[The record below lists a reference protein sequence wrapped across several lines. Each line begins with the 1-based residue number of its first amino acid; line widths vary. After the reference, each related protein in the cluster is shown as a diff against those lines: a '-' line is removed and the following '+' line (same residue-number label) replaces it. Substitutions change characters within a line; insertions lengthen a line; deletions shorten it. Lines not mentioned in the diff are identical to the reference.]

1 MQVMRELKR
10 VEGQSF
16 DIRAAAQQ
24 EEYSMGNEQQASE
37 EPSNQNPSEANAPEA
52 AEVAD
57 EKRKASVGG
66 KKKGVNAGKAAGPV
80 TKTVKPEQKKLADKV
95 GDVKRASSVK
105 VKPVKTPASDP
116 AAAAKSSASKVKQT
130 LKKAMSVTTPKAKTE
145 VGRTKSLGV
154 KEKKVAPPTA
164 PKPTKTVNKEDDAG
178 DVAADSKTVAETKG
192 LPGHLGDQKSGS
204 QSLGT
209 AKSGAVSKPV
219 TSKAGSASATIKPS
233 GQVTK
238 EKKGQA
244 QVGGSVGPKKEVSE
258 KKDTAGK
265 KRPTAEKTKEAVPL
279 RSKPAVA
286 KAASSP
292 TEARSGGSI
301 RKKVTSTTVGGEKSG
316 KGPNS
321 GGGAGPA
328 PDSDIMSQSTG
339 GPTTT
344 ATGAKRTPPVVPP
357 KPSSPNKSRISP
369 TSQSDSSIPSS
380 PVVGH
385 KSSIAERARLVGAL
399 EVTTHIICQCHLCP
413 DQVAEER
420 APATHFVSSARAT
433 LSPVPGRKVFNIT
446 STQEEK
452 EPEVERKEEV
462 QESGIVETSIKASSV
477 IKQFETR
484 KISKIKPDEE
494 VFAAAGE

>member
-24 EEYSMGNEQQASE
+24 EEYSMASASE
-37 EPSNQNPSEANAPEA
+37 EPSNQNPSEENPPEA
-52 AEVAD
+52 TEVAD
-57 EKRKASVGG
+57 EKRKTSVGG

-80 TKTVKPEQKKLADKV
+80 TKSVKPEQKKLADKV

-105 VKPVKTPASDP
+105 VKPVKTPAPDP
-116 AAAAKSSASKVKQT
+116 AAAKNSASKVKQT
-130 LKKAMSVTTPKAKTE
+130 LKKAMSVTTPKAKAE

-164 PKPTKTVNKEDDAG
+164 PKPTNKEDDVG
-178 DVAADSKTVAETKG
+178 DVVADSKTVAETKG
-192 LPGHLGDQKSGS
+192 LPGHVGDQKTGS
-204 QSLGT
+204 QS
-209 AKSGAVSKPV
+209 AKSSAVSKPV
-219 TSKAGSASATIKPS
+219 TSKATSANATAKPS
-233 GQVTK
+233 AQVTK
-238 EKKGQA
+238 EKKGP

-265 KRPTAEKTKEAVPL
+265 KRPTAEKAKEAVPL

-292 TEARSGGSI
+292 TEARSSGSI
-301 RKKVTSTTVGGEKSG
+301 RKKVTSTVGGEKSG
-316 KGPNS
+316 KGPNI

-339 GPTTT
+339 PT
-344 ATGAKRTPPVVPP
+344 AAHAAKRTPPVVPP

-446 STQEEK
+446 STQQEK
-452 EPEVERKEEV
+452 EPEVEMKEEV

>member
-1 MQVMRELKR
+1 MQVMKELKR

-24 EEYSMGNEQQASE
+24 EEYSMGNEQAE
-37 EPSNQNPSEANAPEA
+37 EPSNQNPSEVNAPEA
-52 AEVAD
+52 TEVAD

-80 TKTVKPEQKKLADKV
+80 TKTVKPEPKKLADKV

-105 VKPVKTPASDP
+105 VKPVKTAAPDP
-116 AAAAKSSASKVKQT
+116 AAAKVKQT
-130 LKKAMSVTTPKAKTE
+130 LKKAMSVTTPKAKAE

-164 PKPTKTVNKEDDAG
+164 PKPAKTVNKEDDAG

-204 QSLGT
+204 QSLGA
-209 AKSGAVSKPV
+209 AKSSAVSKPV
-219 TSKAGSASATIKPS
+219 TSKAGSASASIKPS

-265 KRPTAEKTKEAVPL
+265 KRPTAEKTKEAVLL

-339 GPTTT
+339 GPTTA

>member
-24 EEYSMGNEQQASE
+24 EEYSMGIEQASE
-37 EPSNQNPSEANAPEA
+37 EPSNQKTSEANPSETT
-52 AEVAD
+52 EVAD
-57 EKRKASVGG
+57 EKRKTSVGG
-66 KKKGVNAGKAAGPV
+66 KKKGANASKAAGPV

-95 GDVKRASSVK
+95 GEVKRASSVK
-105 VKPVKTPASDP
+105 VKPVKTPAPDP
-116 AAAAKSSASKVKQT
+116 VVAKNSASKVKQT
-130 LKKAMSVTTPKAKTE
+130 LKKAMSVTTPKAKAE

-164 PKPTKTVNKEDDAG
+164 PKPTKTVNKEDG
-178 DVAADSKTVAETKG
+178 VVDVVADSKTVAETKG
-192 LPGHLGDQKSGS
+192 VPGPLGDQKSGS
-204 QSLGT
+204 QS
-209 AKSGAVSKPV
+209 AKSSAVSKPV
-219 TSKAGSASATIKPS
+219 TKATSVGATNKPS
-233 GQVTK
+233 AQVTK
-238 EKKGQA
+238 EKKGP

-265 KRPTAEKTKEAVPL
+265 KRPTAEKAKEAVPL

-292 TEARSGGSI
+292 TEARSSGSI
-301 RKKVTSTTVGGEKSG
+301 RKKVTSTVGGEKSG
-316 KGPNS
+316 KGPNI

-339 GPTTT
+339 PT
-344 ATGAKRTPPVVPP
+344 AAHAAKRTPPVVPP

-433 LSPVPGRKVFNIT
+433 LSPVPGRKVFNVT

-452 EPEVERKEEV
+452 EPDVEKREEV

-494 VFAAAGE
+494 VFAAGE

>member
-1 MQVMRELKR
+1 MRELKR

-24 EEYSMGNEQQASE
+24 EEYSMGNEQASE
-37 EPSNQNPSEANAPEA
+37 EPSNQNPSEADALEA
-52 AEVAD
+52 TGEME
-57 EKRKASVGG
+57 EKKKASVGG
-66 KKKGVNAGKAAGPV
+66 KKRGVNAGKTVGPA
-80 TKTVKPEQKKLADKV
+80 TKSVKPEQKKLADKV
-95 GDVKRASSVK
+95 GDVKRANSVK
-105 VKPVKTPASDP
+105 VKPVKTSGPDP
-116 AAAAKSSASKVKQT
+116 AAVKSSVSKEKQT
-130 LKKAMSVTTPKAKTE
+130 LKKAMSVTTPKAKAE

-164 PKPTKTVNKEDDAG
+164 PKPSKTVNKEDDASN
-178 DVAADSKTVAETKG
+178 VVADSKTVTETKS
-192 LPGHLGDQKSGS
+192 LPGHQKSGS
-204 QSLGT
+204 QPMST
-209 AKSGAVSKPV
+209 AKSNTASKPIAP
-219 TSKAGSASATIKPS
+219 KAGAAVKSNA
-233 GQVTK
+233 QVTK
-238 EKKGQA
+238 EKKGS
-244 QVGGSVGPKKEVSE
+244 QVGVSVGPKKEVSE

-265 KRPTAEKTKEAVPL
+265 KRPTAEKAKEAVPL
-279 RSKPAVA
+279 RSKPALA
-286 KAASSP
+286 KTASNP
-292 TEARSGGSI
+292 MEARSNGSI
-301 RKKVTSTTVGGEKSG
+301 RKKVTSTVGGEKSSG
-316 KGPNS
+316 KGPT
-321 GGGAGPA
+321 

-339 GPTTT
+339 GVT
-344 ATGAKRTPPVVPP
+344 AAKRTPPVVPP

-380 PVVGH
+380 PVLVGH

-399 EVTTHIICQCHLCP
+399 EVRTHIICQCHLCA
-413 DQVAEER
+413 DQVAESER

-462 QESGIVETSIKASSV
+462 QQESGIVETSIKASSV

-494 VFAAAGE
+494 VFAAGE

>member
-24 EEYSMGNEQQASE
+24 EEYSMGNEQAE
-37 EPSNQNPSEANAPEA
+37 EPSNQNPSEVNAPEA
-52 AEVAD
+52 TEVAD

-80 TKTVKPEQKKLADKV
+80 TKTVRPEQKKLADKV

-105 VKPVKTPASDP
+105 VKPVKTAAPDP
-116 AAAAKSSASKVKQT
+116 AASKVKQT
-130 LKKAMSVTTPKAKTE
+130 LKKAMSVTTPKAKAE

-164 PKPTKTVNKEDDAG
+164 PKPTKTVIKEDDEG
-178 DVAADSKTVAETKG
+178 DVVADSKTVAETKG

-204 QSLGT
+204 QSGG
-209 AKSGAVSKPV
+209 ASKSSAVSKPV
-219 TSKAGSASATIKPS
+219 TSKANAASATIKPS

-238 EKKGQA
+238 EKKGP

-265 KRPTAEKTKEAVPL
+265 KRPTAEKAKEAVPL
-279 RSKPAVA
+279 RSKPAMA

-292 TEARSGGSI
+292 TEARPSGSI
-301 RKKVTSTTVGGEKSG
+301 RKKVTSTVGGEKSG
-316 KGPNS
+316 KGPNI

-339 GPTTT
+339 P
-344 ATGAKRTPPVVPP
+344 AAAHAAKRTPPVVPP

-385 KSSIAERARLVGAL
+385 KSSVAERARLVGAL
-399 EVTTHIICQCHLCP
+399 EVTTHIICQCHLSP

-433 LSPVPGRKVFNIT
+433 LSPLPGRKVFNVP

-452 EPEVERKEEV
+452 DPDVEKKDEV

-494 VFAAAGE
+494 VFSAAGE